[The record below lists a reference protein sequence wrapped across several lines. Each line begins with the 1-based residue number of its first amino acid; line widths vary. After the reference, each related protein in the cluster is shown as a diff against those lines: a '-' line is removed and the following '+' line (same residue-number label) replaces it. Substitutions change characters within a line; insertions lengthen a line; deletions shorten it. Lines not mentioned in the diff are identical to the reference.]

1 MTEDDISADGLFE
14 ACAAGD
20 LASVQTLLQ
29 KPAYIAKALETEE
42 RIEDEELQLTR
53 RSLNLLSMFNKAAGA
68 GSSDIIKYLL
78 LFAHTQGVP
87 YETLIRRDS
96 ICAAISSSNSVSVF
110 RELYAVNPDVVN
122 IDMGHPG
129 TPLSQAVNGSRNAPR
144 YTADRTTLVR
154 YLLDNGADP
163 NQVQGPD
170 RAGPGTYL
178 RTAVQRSSLEVIELL
193 IQHGAQIEQ
202 SGAMHQAAENGR
214 IDVMDLLL
222 RYGANVNEQL
232 WTNLEHSARS
242 RTKFKKEQG
251 IISDVSDDSR
261 PKWSHETPLH
271 YSVLHR
277 QIEATA
283 WLIEHGADAN
293 ITDSKEWSAKDM
305 ATTMNDTS
313 VLEALA
319 PSVETK

>member
-1 MTEDDISADGLFE
+1 MAEDDISADGLFE

-20 LASVQTLLQ
+20 LASVQTLLG
-29 KPAYIAKALETEE
+29 KPAYITKALETEE
-42 RIEDEELQLTR
+42 RLEDEELQLTR
-53 RSLNLLSMFNKAAGA
+53 SSLNLLSMFNKAVGA
-68 GSSDIIKYLL
+68 GSSDVIRYLL
-78 LFAHTQGVP
+78 SFAHTHGVP
-87 YETLIRRDS
+87 YETLICRDS
-96 ICAAISSSNSVSVF
+96 ICAAISSSNSLSVF
-110 RELYAVNPDVVN
+110 RELYAVHPDVVN

-129 TPLSQAVNGSRNAPR
+129 TPLSQAVNGNRNVPR
-144 YTADRTTLVR
+144 YTADRTALVR
-154 YLLDNGADP
+154 FLLDNGANP

-170 RAGPGTYL
+170 RNGPGTCL

-222 RYGANVNEQL
+222 CYGANVNEQL
-232 WTNLEHSARS
+232 WTNLDYSARS
-242 RTKFKKEQG
+242 RTKLKTEQG
-251 IISDVSDDSR
+251 IISDVSDDYR

-271 YSVLHR
+271 SSVLHR

-283 WLIEHGADAN
+283 WLVRHGVDAS

-305 ATTMNDTS
+305 ATTTEDTS
-313 VLEALA
+313 ILEALA
-319 PSVETK
+319 SSVETK

>member
-1 MTEDDISADGLFE
+1 MAENNVSADGLFE

-20 LASVQTLLQ
+20 LASVQTLLRN
-29 KPAYIAKALETEE
+29 PAYIAKALETEE
-42 RIEDEELQLTR
+42 RIEDEELQIAR
-53 RSLNLLSMFNKAAGA
+53 RSLNLLTMFNKAAGA
-68 GSSDIIKYLL
+68 GSSDLIKCLL
-78 LFAHTQGVP
+78 LFAHSHGVP

-110 RELYAVNPDVVN
+110 RELYAVSPDVVN

-144 YTADRTTLVR
+144 YTADRTALVR
-154 YLLDNGADP
+154 FLLDHGANP
-163 NQVQGPD
+163 NQLQGPD
-170 RAGPGTYL
+170 RNGPGTCL

-202 SGAMHQAAENGR
+202 SGAMHQAAVNGR
-214 IDVMDLLL
+214 IDAMDLLL
-222 RYGANVNEQL
+222 RCGANVNEQL
-232 WTNLEHSARS
+232 WTNLEFSARS

-251 IISDVSDDSR
+251 IMSDVSDDSR

-277 QIEATA
+277 QVEATA
-283 WLIEHGADAN
+283 WLVKNGADAS

-305 ATTMNDTS
+305 ATTMDDKS
-313 VLEALA
+313 ILEALTS
-319 PSVETK
+319 SVET